1 MVTVDPDIYAS
12 LTLGVC
18 RRIYGF
24 RVVFAVCQ
32 TWGTSAVCEG
42 VFAVCQTWGTSAV
55 CEGAVCQTLGT
66 SAVCEDGGGQPS
78 SVCPV
83 GGWHVYPAIVAH
95 RHLFF
100 GSIFP
105 TILTAMDEYRKYYVI
120 YADILAIL
128 SEQLGASRCGIF
140 P

>member
-1 MVTVDPDIYAS
+1 MTVDPDIYAS
-12 LTLGVC
+12 WALGVC

-24 RVVFAVCQ
+24 RVVFDVCR
-32 TWGTSAVCEG
+32 TLGTSAVCEG
-42 VFAVCQTWGTSAV
+42 VFAVCQTLGTSAV
-55 CEGAVCQTLGT
+55 CEG
-66 SAVCEDGGGQPS
+66 GGCLPS

-120 YADILAIL
+120 YDDILAIL